1 MTFEVVLACIIAA
14 ISSSIVTAFVV
25 RWLFLRQHNRDCIGV
40 LQIDR
45 SQPDEKPV
53 CVMKVDRGVGD
64 FSRMKYVML
73 EVVNE
78 DLVPQE

>member
-1 MTFEVVLACIIAA
+1 MPFEVVLACIAAA
-14 ISSSIVTAFVV
+14 ICSSVVTAFIV
-25 RWLFLRQHNRDCIGV
+25 RRMFLRQHNRDCIGV

-45 SQPDEKPV
+45 SQPDEQPM
-53 CVMKVDRGVGD
+53 CFMKVDRGVGD